1 MSRGRS
7 FSSGSLPG
15 RAVTKPWVAPGRF
28 GSVQFNP
35 AIHATHSPDTGMTDC
50 GGAWWFPG
58 MTRGQADMRKIWH
71 DTSHIIDMQTRQQL
85 TKQMMAQCEMRTITA
100 PPSKALSRPQSASTL
115 RPSSTA
121 SRPKKAPRPRPVQ
134 NFSLRRPFEPEI
146 EFGILSVEHR
156 TKQIFADRL
165 VGLAKAW

>member
-1 MSRGRS
+1 
-7 FSSGSLPG
+7 
-15 RAVTKPWVAPGRF
+15 
-28 GSVQFNP
+28 
-35 AIHATHSPDTGMTDC
+35 MTDC

-85 TKQMMAQCEMRTITA
+85 TKQMMAQMRTITA
-100 PPSKALSRPQSASTL
+100 PPPSKVAPSRSQSASTL
-115 RPSSTA
+115 RPSSAT
-121 SRPKKAPRPRPVQ
+121 RCPKKAPKPRPV
-134 NFSLRRPFEPEI
+134 NLRRPFEPEI